1 MKYLVILAAVIFLPS
16 CASQKAEQKV
26 DEEVRQE
33 PGVFNQ
39 QEIAE
44 RAHDLIL
51 NHPSLTD
58 KQRNEM
64 KVLFAEVY
72 RKNILIRSDIG
83 KLKGV
88 LFKNL
93 FNRYSKPA
101 EMKVL
106 KKRLLAANQGKMD
119 LMLDAL
125 DKAVVILGKNGDPQQ
140 FERLFLEID
149 RVHASDK

>member
-1 MKYLVILAAVIFLPS
+1 MKKFALIAAVTLLS
-16 CASQKAEQKV
+16 ACASQKAEQKV
-26 DEEVRQE
+26 NEEVKKE

-44 RAHDLIL
+44 RAHELIL

-58 KQRNEM
+58 KQRGEM
-64 KVLFAEVY
+64 KSLFAEVY
-72 RKNILIRSDIG
+72 RKNILIRSEIG

-88 LFKNL
+88 LFKTL
-93 FNRYSKPA
+93 FNRDSKPA

-106 KKRLLAANQGKMD
+106 KKRLLTANQDKMD